1 VHDHTHSHSD
11 IGLYCG
17 SANPALAASVA
28 DLLGLPLGGRLL
40 RRFPDSEVHF
50 QIEESIRGKD
60 IYIVQSTSPPVNEH
74 LMELLIMIDA
84 FRRASAGRI
93 TCLIPYYG
101 YSRQEKKTTGREPIT
116 AKLVANLLTTAGANR
131 VVSIDLHVPA
141 IQGFFDIGMDHLTAV
156 PLLVEA
162 LSGRPRPNS
171 VIVAPDVGRVKMAER
186 FAHLLGDRPIA
197 FLHKRRSSAT
207 AVDVAAVVGE
217 VEGRAP
223 LIVDDIIATGGTLAQ
238 AVRALLA
245 AGARPEITIVA
256 THPLFAG
263 PAETIGERLGHPA
276 IREILVT
283 DTVSV
288 PPDKQLPTLRTVSV
302 APLLAET
309 VRRLHAH
316 ESISAVFPRAAEVQP
331 V

>member
-1 VHDHTHSHSD
+1 VDD
-11 IGLYCG
+11 PDRAEIGLYAG
-17 SANPALAASVA
+17 SATPELAAAVA
-28 DLLGLPLGGRLL
+28 ERLGIPLGGRRL

-60 IYIVQSTSPPVNEH
+60 IYIIQSTSPPVNEH
-74 LMELLIMIDA
+74 LMELLIMLDA
-84 FRRASAGRI
+84 FRRASAGRL
-93 TCLIPYYG
+93 TCIIPYYG

-156 PLLVEA
+156 PLLA
-162 LSGRPRPNS
+162 DHLTARPRPS
-171 VIVAPDVGRVKMAER
+171 AIVVAPDVGRVKMAER
-186 FAHLLGDRPIA
+186 FAHLLGDKPIA
-197 FLHKRRSSAT
+197 FLHKRRASDT
-207 AVDVAAVVGE
+207 AVDVAAVVGD
-217 VEGRAP
+217 VEGRSP
-223 LIVDDIIATGGTLAQ
+223 IIVDDIIATGGTLSQ

-245 AGARPEITIVA
+245 AGARPEVTIVA
-256 THPLFAG
+256 THALLAG
-263 PAETIGERLGHPA
+263 ARETIADKLGHPA

-283 DTVSV
+283 DTV
-288 PPDKQLPTLRTVSV
+288 PLAPDKRLPTLRTASV

-316 ESISAVFPRAAEVQP
+316 RSISAVFPSASVVQP